1 MTGSFRTNHGN
12 VADPAE
18 KHQQQL
24 LLLTCKTSQI
34 KKNKYQDG
42 NTTPNFYNSRKAN
55 MQMSLLMAW
64 LTVIRK
70 TPWF

>member
-12 VADPAE
+12 IADPAE
-18 KHQQQL
+18 KHEQQL
-24 LLLTCKTSQI
+24 LLLTCKTSQM
-34 KKNKYQDG
+34 KKVG
-42 NTTPNFYNSRKAN
+42 NITPNFYNSRKAN
-55 MQMSLLMAW
+55 MQMSLLTAW

>member
-12 VADPAE
+12 IADPAE
-18 KHQQQL
+18 KHHQQL
-24 LLLTCKTSQI
+24 LLLTCKTSQM
-34 KKNKYQDG
+34 KKVG
-42 NTTPNFYNSRKAN
+42 NITPNFYNFRKAN
-55 MQMSLLMAW
+55 MQMSLLTAW